1 MLPRSS
7 VDHELSKLIEIMPG
21 KDVARPRVKKR
32 LAGRTSECLNQHS
45 SIHFNVW
52 LYTHFF

>member
-1 MLPRSS
+1 MVPRSS
-7 VDHELSKLIEIMPG
+7 VDHELSKLTEIMPG

-45 SIHFNVW
+45 SIHLNVW